1 MKFLLRFYRPHA
13 WSVITALVIM
23 IPGSAISLIFPRLT
37 GNLVDTIIKDG
48 SGNTL
53 TNLAGIFLGLLLV
66 QGVIGYFVSITLA
79 KTTEN
84 VIASLRADLFE
95 HIVRLPL
102 SYLSERRIGELA
114 SRLSSDLTQVQETF
128 TFTFIQLFRQ
138 GIFLVGSLIII
149 VTTSLP
155 LTVPIV
161 IGTPIVVGIAVIIGR
176 RIRKLSTATQDA
188 LAASATIVEETLH
201 GITAV
206 KAYVMEG
213 HETSRYKDAL
223 SKNVH
228 LAVKG
233 AKVRAFF
240 VTFIVFVVFGGIA
253 GVIIYGAN
261 LVANHAITIGELL
274 SFLMYAMFVGGA
286 LGSFAELI
294 GQVQKTAGASVR
306 LQELMEAPCEATHSS
321 KDIPLETIQQF
332 SNRVS
337 AANDAA
343 APALEFKNVHFSY
356 QDRENASVLS
366 AVSFSIESGSRVA
379 FVGES
384 GAGKSTTAALV
395 QRLYEPTSGELFYHG
410 IAATHLTL
418 EQVRSHVGIVPQDIV
433 LFGGSIEENIR
444 YGKPDANSDEIAAAV
459 ESANVLEFVN
469 RFPDGL
475 HTVVGERGVKLS
487 GGQRQRVAI
496 ARALLKNPPLLI
508 LDEATSSLDA
518 ETEHLIQEA
527 LERLMSNR
535 TTIII
540 AHRLS
545 TVRKCDNIM
554 VFEQGRIIE
563 SGTHSN
569 LMKIA
574 DGRYRRWCDL
584 QFIT

>member
-1 MKFLLRFYRPHA
+1 
-13 WSVITALVIM
+13 M

-48 SGNTL
+48 SGNAL
-53 TNLAGIFLGLLLV
+53 MNLAGIFMGLLLV

-84 VIASLRADLFE
+84 VIASLRANLFE

-149 VTTSLP
+149 ITTSLP

-161 IGTPIVVGIAVIIGR
+161 IGTPIVVGIAVLIGR

-253 GVIIYGAN
+253 GVIIYGAS

-306 LQELMEAPCEATHSS
+306 LQELMEAPCEATHTSV
-321 KDIPLETIQQF
+321 LGTVETIQHL
-332 SNRVS
+332 SRN
-337 AANDAA
+337 AAVGE
-343 APALEFKNVHFSY
+343 PALEFKAVHFSY
-356 QDRENASVLS
+356 QDRERAPVLS
-366 AVSFSIESGSRVA
+366 NVSFSIQPGSRVA

-395 QRLYEPTSGELFYHG
+395 QRLYEPTSGDVLYHG
-410 IAATHLTL
+410 IPASHLTL

-444 YGKPDANSDEIAAAV
+444 YGKPNANIDELMSAV
-459 ESANVLEFVN
+459 ESANVLEFVS

-527 LERLMSNR
+527 LEHLMSNR

-554 VFEQGRIIE
+554 VFEQGKIVE
-563 SGTHSN
+563 SGSHVN
-569 LMKIA
+569 LMEIE